1 MKKAFILLFSVFA
14 LQQAV
19 AQIYTYPGLGKQFS
33 TSYSTGTARMQALG
47 GASSALGADLSAL
60 TGNPAGLGFYTRSE
74 VNMSLAYTG
83 IHTKSSYLATADE
96 ASESQIQMP
105 TLGMVISSNNLGGGE
120 WHGSFGFGYSRQA
133 IFIQPIQI
141 SGTNNRS
148 SLLDNFIEKANDK
161 GATGATLD
169 DEYDSYSGT
178 ASSAEALA
186 YQTYL
191 INPNSVTGGAPFER
205 FQPLLPTNQYGTASN
220 SGALTSWD
228 FAYGA
233 TYRDQFYV
241 GAALHFSKISSSSS
255 TTWEDEFVGAKNVA
269 GFQYAETLL
278 TNGSGIALSLG
289 GIYKVNP
296 SLRLSL
302 AFRSPTYYDQMNETY
317 DARLFPN
324 VIGIPAIGSTG
335 NPITI
340 TKVNPMRLTT
350 NEFTYQFLSPMK
362 VSGGFAFFFS
372 KKGFLTADL
381 EYVGYGGMKVY
392 SAELG
397 GGANQAF
404 QTKYNGQIARNFE
417 GALNIIVGSD
427 IRISP
432 SLSVRGG
439 AALFG
444 GGYATSYDTIDR
456 NALQFSGGIGYRKS
470 NFYLDL
476 TAIQRTQKDAYTPYT
491 LKNAADFSSATLDI
505 TTTQFM
511 LGGGIYF

>member
-1 MKKAFILLFSVFA
+1 M
-14 LQQAV
+14 
-19 AQIYTYPGLGKQFS
+19 
-33 TSYSTGTARMQALG
+33 GTARMQALG

-60 TGNPAGLGFYTRSE
+60 TSNPAGLGFYTRSE

-83 IHTKSSYLATADE
+83 IQTKSAYLATADE

-324 VIGIPAIGSTG
+324 VIGIPAISSTG

-362 VSGGFAFFFS
+362 VSGGFALFFS
-372 KKGFLTADL
+372 KKGFLTVDL

-417 GALNIIVGSD
+417 GALNIKVGSE

-444 GGYATSYDTIDR
+444 GGYAASYDTIDR

>member
-19 AQIYTYPGLGKQFS
+19 AQIYTYPSLGKQFS
-33 TSYSTGTARMQALG
+33 TGYSVGTARMQALG

-83 IHTKSSYLATADE
+83 IQTKSAYLATENE

-105 TLGMVISSNNLGGGE
+105 TLGMVISNNNLGGGE

-133 IFIQPIQI
+133 IFIQPIHI
-141 SGTNNRS
+141 SGRNNRS

-161 GATGATLD
+161 GATGASLD

-191 INPNSVTGGAPFER
+191 INPNSVSGGAPFER
-205 FQPLLPTNQYGTASN
+205 FQPLLPTNQYGSATN

-233 TYRDQFYV
+233 SYRDKFYV
-241 GAALHFSKISSSSS
+241 GAALHFSKITSSSS
-255 TTWEDEFVGAKNVA
+255 TTWEDEFVGAKYVA
-269 GFQYAETLL
+269 GFQYAETLQ

-296 SLRLSL
+296 SLRLSFAL
-302 AFRSPTYYDQMNETY
+302 RTPTYYDQMNETY

-362 VSGGFAFFFS
+362 VSGGFALFFS
-372 KKGFLTADL
+372 KKGFITADL

-397 GGANQAF
+397 GSANQAF

-417 GALNIIVGSD
+417 GALNIKVGSE

-444 GGYATSYDTIDR
+444 GGYAASYDTIDR

>member
-83 IHTKSSYLATADE
+83 IQTKSSYLATADE

-233 TYRDQFYV
+233 TYRDQFYL

-255 TTWEDEFVGAKNVA
+255 NTWEDEFVGAKNVA

-362 VSGGFAFFFS
+362 VSGGFALFFS

-404 QTKYNGQIARNFE
+404 QTKYNGQIARNFD
-417 GALNIIVGSD
+417 GALNIKVGSE

-432 SLSVRGG
+432 SISVRGG

-444 GGYATSYDTIDR
+444 GGYAASYDTIDR

-491 LKNAADFSSATLDI
+491 LKNTADFSSATLDI
-505 TTTQFM
+505 MTTQFM

>member
-33 TSYSTGTARMQALG
+33 TSYSVGTARMQALG

-83 IHTKSSYLATADE
+83 IQTKSTYLSTAGE

-105 TLGMVISSNNLGGGE
+105 TLGMVISNNNLGGGD

-133 IFIQPIQI
+133 IFIQPIHI

-161 GATGATLD
+161 GATGASLD
-169 DEYDSYSGT
+169 DEYDPYSGT

-233 TYRDQFYV
+233 TYRDQFYL

-350 NEFTYQFLSPMK
+350 NEFTYQFLCPMK
-362 VSGGFAFFFS
+362 VSGGFALFFS

-381 EYVGYGGMKVY
+381 EYVGYGGMRVY

-397 GGANQAF
+397 GSANQAF

-417 GALNIIVGSD
+417 GALNIKVGSE

-432 SLSVRGG
+432 SISVRGG

-444 GGYATSYDTIDR
+444 GGYAASYDTIDR

-491 LKNAADFSSATLDI
+491 LKNTADFSSATLDI

>member
-19 AQIYTYPGLGKQFS
+19 AQIYTYPSLGKQFS
-33 TSYSTGTARMQALG
+33 TSYSVGTARMQALG

-83 IHTKSSYLATADE
+83 IQTKSAYLATENE

-105 TLGMVISSNNLGGGE
+105 TLGMVISNNNLGGGE

-133 IFIQPIQI
+133 IFIQPIHI
-141 SGTNNRS
+141 SGRNNRS

-161 GATGATLD
+161 GATGASLD

-191 INPNSVTGGAPFER
+191 INPNSVSGGAPFER
-205 FQPLLPTNQYGTASN
+205 FQPLLPTNQYGSATN

-233 TYRDQFYV
+233 SYRDKFYV
-241 GAALHFSKISSSSS
+241 GAALHFSKITSSSS
-255 TTWEDEFVGAKNVA
+255 TTWEDEFVGAKYVA
-269 GFQYAETLL
+269 GFQYAETLQ

-296 SLRLSL
+296 SLRLSFAL
-302 AFRSPTYYDQMNETY
+302 RTPTYYDQMNETY

-362 VSGGFAFFFS
+362 VSGGFALFFS
-372 KKGFLTADL
+372 KKGFITADL

-397 GGANQAF
+397 GSANQDF

-417 GALNIIVGSD
+417 GALNIKVGSE

-444 GGYATSYDTIDR
+444 GGYSASYDTIDR

-491 LKNAADFSSATLDI
+491 LKNTADFSSATLDI

>member
-19 AQIYTYPGLGKQFS
+19 AQIYTYPSLGKQFS

-83 IHTKSSYLATADE
+83 IQTKSSYLATADE

-191 INPNSVTGGAPFER
+191 INPNSVTGGTPFER

-233 TYRDQFYV
+233 TYRDQLYL

-289 GIYKVNP
+289 GIYKLNP

-362 VSGGFAFFFS
+362 VSGGFALFFS

-417 GALNIIVGSD
+417 GALNIKVGSE

-444 GGYATSYDTIDR
+444 GGYAASYDTIDR

>member
-33 TSYSTGTARMQALG
+33 TSYSVGTARMQALG

-83 IHTKSSYLATADE
+83 IQTKSTYLSTAGE

-105 TLGMVISSNNLGGGE
+105 TLGMVISNNNLGGGD

-133 IFIQPIQI
+133 IFIQPIHI

-161 GATGATLD
+161 GATGASLD
-169 DEYDSYSGT
+169 DEYDPYSGT

-362 VSGGFAFFFS
+362 VSGGFALFFS

-397 GGANQAF
+397 GSANQAF

-417 GALNIIVGSD
+417 GALNIKVGSE

-432 SLSVRGG
+432 SISVRGG

-444 GGYATSYDTIDR
+444 GGYAASYDTIDR
-456 NALQFSGGIGYRKS
+456 NALQFSGGISYRKS

-491 LKNAADFSSATLDI
+491 LKNTADFSSATLEI

>member
-1 MKKAFILLFSVFA
+1 MKKAFILLFSVCT

-74 VNMSLAYTG
+74 VNISLAHTG
-83 IHTKSSYLATADE
+83 IQTKSSYLAKTDE

-233 TYRDQFYV
+233 TYRDQFYL

-362 VSGGFAFFFS
+362 VSGGFALFFS

-404 QTKYNGQIARNFE
+404 QTKYNGQIARNFD
-417 GALNIIVGSD
+417 GALNIKVGSE

-444 GGYATSYDTIDR
+444 GGYAATYDTIDR

-470 NFYLDL
+470 NFYIDL

>member
-1 MKKAFILLFSVFA
+1 MKKAFILLFSVCT

-33 TSYSTGTARMQALG
+33 TSYATGTARMQALG

-83 IHTKSSYLATADE
+83 IQTKSFYLSTADE
-96 ASESQIQMP
+96 ASESQIQLP
-105 TLGMVISSNNLGGGE
+105 TLGMVISSNNLGGGD

-278 TNGSGIALSLG
+278 TNGSGIALSVG

-362 VSGGFAFFFS
+362 ISGGFAFFFS

-404 QTKYNGQIARNFE
+404 QAKYNGQIARNFE
-417 GALNIIVGSD
+417 GALNIKLGSE

-456 NALQFSGGIGYRKS
+456 NALQFSGGLGYRKS

>member
-19 AQIYTYPGLGKQFS
+19 AQIYTYPSLGKQFS

-83 IHTKSSYLATADE
+83 IQTKSSYLATADE

-178 ASSAEALA
+178 ASSSEALA

-233 TYRDQFYV
+233 TYRDQFYL

-362 VSGGFAFFFS
+362 VSGGFALFFS

-417 GALNIIVGSD
+417 GALNIKVGSEV
-427 IRISP
+427 RISP

-444 GGYATSYDTIDR
+444 GGYAASYDTIDR

>member
-1 MKKAFILLFSVFA
+1 MKKAFILLFSVCT

-74 VNMSLAYTG
+74 VNISLAHTG
-83 IHTKSSYLATADE
+83 IQTKSSYLAKTDE

-233 TYRDQFYV
+233 TYRDQFYL

-362 VSGGFAFFFS
+362 VSGGFALFFS

-417 GALNIIVGSD
+417 GALNIKVGSEV
-427 IRISP
+427 RISP

-444 GGYATSYDTIDR
+444 GGYAASYDTIDR

>member
-19 AQIYTYPGLGKQFS
+19 AQIYTYPSLGKQFS
-33 TSYSTGTARMQALG
+33 TSYSVGTARMQALG

-83 IHTKSSYLATADE
+83 IQTKSAYLATENE

-105 TLGMVISSNNLGGGE
+105 TLGMVISNNNLGGGE

-133 IFIQPIQI
+133 IFIQPIHI
-141 SGTNNRS
+141 SGRNNRS

-161 GATGATLD
+161 GATGASLD

-191 INPNSVTGGAPFER
+191 INPNSVSGGAPFER
-205 FQPLLPTNQYGTASN
+205 FQPLLPTNQYGSATN

-233 TYRDQFYV
+233 SYRDKFYV
-241 GAALHFSKISSSSS
+241 GAALHFSKITSSSS
-255 TTWEDEFVGAKNVA
+255 TTWEDEFVGAKYVA
-269 GFQYAETLL
+269 GFQYAETLQ

-296 SLRLSL
+296 SLRLSFAL
-302 AFRSPTYYDQMNETY
+302 RTPTYYDQMNETY

-362 VSGGFAFFFS
+362 VTGGFALFFS
-372 KKGFLTADL
+372 KKGFITADL

-397 GGANQAF
+397 GSANQAF

-417 GALNIIVGSD
+417 GALNIKVGSE

-444 GGYATSYDTIDR
+444 GGYAASYDTIDR

>member
-33 TSYSTGTARMQALG
+33 TTYSVGTARMQALG

-83 IHTKSSYLATADE
+83 IQTKSTYLSTAGE

-105 TLGMVISSNNLGGGE
+105 TLGMVISNNNLGGGD
-120 WHGSFGFGYSRQA
+120 WHGSFGLGYSRQA
-133 IFIQPIQI
+133 IFIQPIHI

-161 GATGATLD
+161 GATGASLD
-169 DEYDSYSGT
+169 DEYDPYSGT

-233 TYRDQFYV
+233 TYRDQFYL

-362 VSGGFAFFFS
+362 VSGGFALFFS

-381 EYVGYGGMKVY
+381 EYVGYGGMRVY

-397 GGANQAF
+397 GSANQAF
-404 QTKYNGQIARNFE
+404 QTKYNGQIARNFD
-417 GALNIIVGSD
+417 GALNIKVGSE

-432 SLSVRGG
+432 SISVRGG

-444 GGYATSYDTIDR
+444 GGYAASYDTIDR

-470 NFYLDL
+470 NFYIDL

>member
-1 MKKAFILLFSVFA
+1 MKKAFILLFSVCT

-74 VNMSLAYTG
+74 VNISLAHTG
-83 IHTKSSYLATADE
+83 IQTKSSYLAKTDE

-169 DEYDSYSGT
+169 EEYDSYSGT

-233 TYRDQFYV
+233 TYRDQFYL

-362 VSGGFAFFFS
+362 VSGGFALFFS

-417 GALNIIVGSD
+417 GALNIKVGSE

-444 GGYATSYDTIDR
+444 GGYAASYDTIDR

>member
-1 MKKAFILLFSVFA
+1 MKKAFILLFSVCT

-33 TSYSTGTARMQALG
+33 TSYATGTARMQALG

-83 IHTKSSYLATADE
+83 IQTKSSYLATADE
-96 ASESQIQMP
+96 ASESQIQLP
-105 TLGMVISSNNLGGGE
+105 TLGMVISSNNLGGGD

-233 TYRDQFYV
+233 TYRDQFYL

-255 TTWEDEFVGAKNVA
+255 TTWEDEYVGAKNVA

-278 TNGSGIALSLG
+278 TNGSGIALSVG

-362 VSGGFAFFFS
+362 LSGGFALFFS

-404 QTKYNGQIARNFE
+404 QAKYNGQIARNFE
-417 GALNIIVGSD
+417 GALNIKVGSE

-444 GGYATSYDTIDR
+444 GGYAASYDTIDR

>member
-83 IHTKSSYLATADE
+83 IQTKSSYLATADE

-362 VSGGFAFFFS
+362 VSGGFALFFS

-404 QTKYNGQIARNFE
+404 QTKYNSQIARNFE
-417 GALNIIVGSD
+417 GALNIKVGSE

-444 GGYATSYDTIDR
+444 GGYAASYDTIDR